1 MEIRASIKEDMDVTQ
16 LNREMMDRENYRN
29 QNSIPTNGANVP
41 LWNYMMIRNGE
52 FAVFSGVQS
61 L

>member
-1 MEIRASIKEDMDVTQ
+1 MDIRASIKGDKDVTQ
-16 LNREMMDRENYRN
+16 LNREMMDLENYRN

-41 LWNYMMIRNGE
+41 LWNCMMIRKGK
-52 FAVFSGVQS
+52 FVVFSGVQS